1 MPPRADP
8 PLPADSK
15 DLAVR
20 LDDALALFASHGEQ
34 TLTRSGEP
42 ALAHARGTVGILRA
56 AHADDAACLA
66 AALTSGGPA
75 IPIEIVVARFG
86 EEVAALVEATR
97 QALKLR
103 ELHGG
108 GRDGRPG
115 EPGRAE
121 TLRRMLLAMAA
132 DIRVVIVRLAS
143 RLQTLRWHAA
153 TRTEAAPA
161 LCAETL
167 EVLAPLAN
175 RLGLWQLKWEL
186 EDLAFRF
193 QQPETYRSLARQL
206 DEKRTEREAFVA
218 LALASLRELLAG
230 AGLAAELSGRPKHI
244 HSIWS
249 KMRSK
254 RLALDDIRDLHGI
267 RVIVA
272 DVRDC
277 YEALALIHGRYTPI
291 DSEFDDYIA
300 RPKPNGYQSLHTV
313 VRAGDDRPL
322 EVQIR
327 TREMHRFA
335 EYGVAS
341 HWAYKERS
349 AGAGAGRA
357 DPGQERRIAWMRQ
370 LLAWQREVGER
381 LGAPAGEPTAL
392 AEGIAQPAPSGVPA
406 RPALI
411 AGEESA
417 RIYVLTPQARIIE
430 LPAGAT
436 PVDFAYHVHSTLGH
450 RCRGARVEGQ
460 LVPLNT
466 VLASGQTVEIITA
479 RPGAGDGPSRDW
491 LNPQLGYVRSSRART
506 KVRQWFHA
514 LELERDIA
522 AGRERVERAMAREG
536 RSSLA
541 FEDLASR
548 LGQSD
553 AQAMFVAVAREEIG
567 PRQLEEAI
575 RGPAPAG
582 AVETPADEQAL
593 LAAAAQR
600 ARQRPRSE
608 DTGVLVVGVD
618 LLLTQLA
625 RCCRPVPPDA
635 IRGFVTRGRGVSVH
649 RAGCPSFAQM
659 ARRAPERVLDVGWGS
674 TPAGGERRAYPV
686 ELKVEAAD
694 RPGLLRDVS
703 EVFARDRLNV
713 TAVQTRSRA
722 GLAQMRFTVEVPDA
736 AGLARALGALRS
748 VSGVREAGRG

>member
-1 MPPRADP
+1 MPASPDP
-8 PLPADSK
+8 TPTAAPTAAPT
-15 DLAVR
+15 DLASR
-20 LDDALALFASHGEQ
+20 LEDACALFAAHGDQ
-34 TLTRSGEP
+34 AITRSGEP
-42 ALAHARGTVGILRA
+42 ALAHARGTVAILRES
-56 AHADDAACLA
+56 HADDDACVA

-75 IPIEIVVARFG
+75 IPIEIVAARFG
-86 EEVAALVEATR
+86 DEVATLVEAIR
-97 QALKLR
+97 QVLRLR

-115 EPGRAE
+115 EAGRAE

-153 TRTEAAPA
+153 SRSEAAPA

-193 QQPETYRSLARQL
+193 QQPDTYRSLARQL
-206 DEKRTEREAFVA
+206 DEKRVEREAFVA
-218 LALASLRELLAG
+218 QALAALRELLAA
-230 AGLAAELSGRPKHI
+230 AGLQAELSGRPKHI

-254 RLALDDIRDLHGI
+254 RLALDDIRDLRGI
-267 RVIVA
+267 RVIVG
-272 DVRDC
+272 DVREC

-313 VRAGDDRPL
+313 VLAEDGRPL

-341 HWAYKERS
+341 HWSYKERS
-349 AGAGAGRA
+349 GGAGGGRG
-357 DPGQERRIAWMRQ
+357 DPGQERRIAWVRQ

-381 LGAPAGEPTAL
+381 LGAPAHPVQN
-392 AEGIAQPAPSGVPA
+392 AQPAQPA
-406 RPALI
+406 QPAQAVDADAPRL
-411 AGEESA
+411 
-417 RIYVLTPQARIIE
+417 YVLTPQARIIE

-450 RCRGARVEGQ
+450 RCRGARVDGQ

-466 VLASGQTVEIITA
+466 VLANGQTVEILTA
-479 RPGAGDGPSRDW
+479 RPGAGEGPSRDW
-491 LNPQLGYVRSSRART
+491 LNPQLGYVRSNRART

-522 AGRERVERAMAREG
+522 AGRERVERALAREG
-536 RSSLA
+536 RSALA
-541 FEDLASR
+541 FEELATR
-548 LGQSD
+548 LAQSD

-567 PRQLEEAI
+567 PRQLEDAI
-575 RGPAPAG
+575 RGPAAASSAAAG
-582 AVETPADEQAL
+582 PADEQAL

-625 RCCRPVPPDA
+625 RCCRPVPPDP

-649 RAGCPSFAQM
+649 RAGCGSFARM
-659 ARRAPERVLDVGWGS
+659 AQHAPERVLEVGWGAA
-674 TPAGGERRAYPV
+674 PAAADRRAYPV
-686 ELKVEAAD
+686 ELRVSATD

-713 TAVQTRSRA
+713 TAVQTRSRGSVA
-722 GLAQMRFTVEVPDA
+722 EMRFTVDVPDA
-736 AGLARALGALRS
+736 AGLARTLAALRA
-748 VSGVREAGRG
+748 VPGVQEAERG